1 MRKYFGFISMFLTI
15 IVFFNFYSDSNLIY
29 LIFVSLVL
37 IIFAPKGI
45 GRNFA
50 IIVFILVSIFYPFF
64 SIIIATIIGAM
75 FEAS

>member
-1 MRKYFGFISMFLTI
+1 MRKYFGFISILLTI

-50 IIVFILVSIFYPFF
+50 IIVFILVSIFHPFF

-75 FEAS
+75 FGAS